1 MITHVFRA
9 IATSMIQTKH
19 AFVLL
24 VFLGLPVNIVRYIY
38 VLLGNFLLNLSYL
51 NDLKV
56 TLY

>member
-9 IATSMIQTKH
+9 IATSMIQPKH

-24 VFLGLPVNIVRYIY
+24 VFLGQPVNIVRYIY